1 MGLVFVV
8 QMCAFSAVVLAGVN
22 SIVLIGGNKRKGD
35 GELTGIRRSEN
46 PPIPISI
53 CNTLTFYRH
62 TFWGQRIHL
71 DLCIVFNS

>member
-8 QMCAFSAVVLAGVN
+8 QMCAFSAVVAGVN

-46 PPIPISI
+46 PSIPISI
-53 CNTLTFYRH
+53 CNTLTF
-62 TFWGQRIHL
+62 
-71 DLCIVFNS
+71 

>member
-22 SIVLIGGNKRKGD
+22 SIVLIGGNKRKGGWRAD
-35 GELTGIRRSEN
+35 WHQAFRKSSYSY
-46 PPIPISI
+46 SI

-62 TFWGQRIHL
+62 TFWGSEDTFGFMHRI
-71 DLCIVFNS
+71 